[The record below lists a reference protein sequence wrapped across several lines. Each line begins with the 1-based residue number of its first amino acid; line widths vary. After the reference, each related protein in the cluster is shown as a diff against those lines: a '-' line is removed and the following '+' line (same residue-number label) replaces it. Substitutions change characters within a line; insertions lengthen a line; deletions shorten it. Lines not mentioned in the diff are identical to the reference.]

1 MGSAFSNLITRS
13 PLDPTGAYEWD
24 YQVNG
29 YWFINFTSLPSI
41 LSSTNVNTQILALC
55 TTLQLPELTIQAS
68 ARAGMGGIHVNVPTS
83 IQSPS
88 TITIGFY
95 DIVPNGSAST
105 TLQYLTQ
112 WANSI
117 RNIWTGTADP
127 TNALTPNQYKCTAVF
142 VATDPTIT
150 IPILGLKLF
159 GLWPT
164 QSPWSNYNAEM
175 GNSDMFQYSV
185 NFSVDRVVPID
196 GTNSDVANLLT
207 AAQTYVQGTAVTVPA
222 TLP

>member
-1 MGSAFSNLITRS
+1 MGSAFSNLITRT

-55 TTLQLPELTIQAS
+55 TELTLPEFAIGATP
-68 ARAGMGGIHVNVPTS
+68 RAGIGGIHVNVPTN
-83 IQSPS
+83 QTPPS
-88 TITIGFY
+88 TITIGFN
-95 DIVPNGSAST
+95 DIIPNGSIT

-150 IPILGLKLF
+150 IPILGLKFF
-159 GLWPT
+159 GLWPM
-164 QSPWSNYNAEM
+164 QAPWNNYTATAGTSEL
-175 GNSDMFQYSV
+175 FQYSV
-185 NFSVDRVVPID
+185 QFSVDRVVPID

>member
-1 MGSAFSNLITRS
+1 MGSAFSNLITRT

-55 TTLQLPELTIQAS
+55 TGLTLPDWAIAATP
-68 ARAGMGGIHVNVPTS
+68 RAGIGGIHINVPTN
-83 IQSPS
+83 QTSPS
-88 TITIGFY
+88 QITITFN
-95 DIVPNGSAST
+95 DIVPNGSTT

-117 RNIWTGTADP
+117 RNMWTGTADP

-150 IPILGLKLF
+150 IPILGLKFF
-159 GLWPT
+159 GLWPM
-164 QSPWSNYNAEM
+164 QAPWANYNAEV
-175 GNSDMFQYSV
+175 GTNELFQYGV
-185 NFSVDRVVPID
+185 QFSVDRVVPID

>member
-1 MGSAFSNLITRS
+1 MGSAFSNLITRT

-55 TTLQLPELTIQAS
+55 TGLTLPEFTIGQS
-68 ARAGMGGIHVNVPTS
+68 ARAGIGGIHVNVPTN
-83 IQSPS
+83 QTSPS
-88 TITIGFY
+88 TITISFN
-95 DIVPNGSAST
+95 DIVPNGAVT

-112 WANSI
+112 WANSV
-117 RNIWTGTADP
+117 RNMWTGTADP

-150 IPILGLKLF
+150 IPILALKFF
-159 GLWPT
+159 GLWPMYA
-164 QSPWSNYNAEM
+164 PWTNYNAEV
-175 GNSDMFQYSV
+175 GTNELFQYSV
-185 NFSVDRVVPID
+185 QFSVDRVVPID